1 MRLSGLL
8 FEHAKCGPRSEGLRL
23 ATRNMSLTFIL
34 IFWQV
39 KHGRNMLSSQFA
51 SAKPNSNMINSC
63 FYIVI
68 IFRPDFGRASDEIRK
83 EKKV

>member
-1 MRLSGLL
+1 
-8 FEHAKCGPRSEGLRL
+8 
-23 ATRNMSLTFIL
+23 
-34 IFWQV
+34 
-39 KHGRNMLSSQFA
+39 MLSSQFA